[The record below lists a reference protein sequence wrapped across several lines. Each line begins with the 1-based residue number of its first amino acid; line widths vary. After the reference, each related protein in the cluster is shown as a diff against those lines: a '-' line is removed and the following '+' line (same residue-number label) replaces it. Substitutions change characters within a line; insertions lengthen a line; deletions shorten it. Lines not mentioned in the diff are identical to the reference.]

1 MEHFL
6 SRGLMPLASPQ
17 AHSKGYH
24 SMIAKPCTEKIKYP
38 NILPFFFKYFLF
50 KNILKYYFFIF
61 KKLFLI

>member
-38 NILPFFFKYFLF
+38 NILPFFLKYFLF
-50 KNILKYYFFIF
+50 KNILK
-61 KKLFLI
+61 